1 MFTGRRMDKSNTI
14 YTCKMEHYS
23 ASKRKEIVTHTL
35 WMNLEDIMLNDISQS
50 EKGKHYIIPL
60 MWDQRK

>member
-1 MFTGRRMDKSNTI
+1 MDKSNTI

-60 MWDQRK
+60 M